1 MASCLENLKNL
12 EMSGNLTDVRE
23 LSGKTV
29 CANRTSGSTRWPKK
43 TSRTYRMALYNRVK
57 VKKVKFSHTR
67 YRVLG
72 PELIPVYRQSAR
84 R

>member
-43 TSRTYRMALYNRVK
+43 R
-57 VKKVKFSHTR
+57 
-67 YRVLG
+67 
-72 PELIPVYRQSAR
+72 PELIAWNYTTE
-84 R
+84 